1 MAQSLSQKTTNTFI
15 KGLITEAGELTFPE
29 GASVDELNCDLRR
42 DGSRRRRLGVAT
54 ETSAVYSSFTL
65 SDTELV
71 TTGTWQNVGGL
82 ADLEFLVFQK
92 GANLYFYNKSTAPY
106 SEQLY
111 SDSIS
116 LATHEIS
123 SGSAS
128 LYKCQFASINGT
140 LVVSS
145 EGINTIVISFDNS
158 ANPKFTASAIA
169 FKIRDFEWQGDVT
182 GYETAATTSASRTY
196 DTKNSGW
203 VGTKGA
209 AALSTW
215 SAANSSNYPP
225 LTHPW
230 YAGKD
235 SSNVFS
241 ASEWDKIFAGS
252 TLTANGH
259 YIIDFFNRVRSGLST
274 EVINTRFKSV
284 TSFSGRVFYAGIA
297 ASEHTGTVL
306 FSKVVDNNNDLGKCY
321 QQNDPT
327 AEYLS
332 DLLATDGG
340 YISIPDAIN
349 IQRLYAY
356 QSSLFVFAEN
366 GVWAITGVDGVF
378 SASSYGINRVSRVG
392 ILNPQ
397 SFVEAEGIPFWWSR
411 FGIHTLTTDP
421 TSGQGKEQ
429 NLTISTIQTRWD
441 SITTEQKSK
450 VTAIYDSI
458 SKKIYWSYP
467 NAGETVTSKL
477 NNFLILDLAL
487 QAFVPW
493 TISDQS
499 SSTDSV
505 VGLAFYSGFGAD
517 FNVDVRSGGVI
528 VDNDVLTASG
538 GSDVNAGSFVASTI
552 YIIKTAGDTDFT
564 AVGAD
569 NNTVGTIFTA
579 TGAGSGTGVATTA
592 NDVVSTSSSGFT
604 TGDPAL
610 VLLIRKGS
618 DSKITM
624 GSFSSTA
631 FLDWGD
637 TNYTSYAE
645 TGYDFVGDLVTKK
658 NAPYIA
664 IYTRLTEE
672 GFNYTGSAYESIRP
686 SSLLVSAAW
695 DFNDTFSATQ
705 QAYRLKYPVVVSPH
719 DLTSFP
725 YPEDV
730 IITRLK
736 IRGHG
741 RSVRLKY
748 SSEQGKDFI
757 LLGWGIVQGRNTRF

>member
-65 SDTELV
+65 STNELV

-92 GANLYFYNKSTAPY
+92 GATLYFYNKTTAPY

-111 SDSIS
+111 SDGIS

-128 LYKCQFASINGT
+128 LHKCQFASINGT

-235 SSNVFS
+235 SSNDFS
-241 ASEWDKIFAGS
+241 ASEWDKVFAGS

-259 YIIDFFNRVRSGLST
+259 YIIDFFNRVRSGLAT

-306 FSKVVDNNNDLGKCY
+306 FSKVVDNNDDLGRCY

-327 AEYLS
+327 SEYLA

-441 SITTEQKSK
+441 SITAEQKSK

-458 SKKIYWSYP
+458 SKKIYWAYP
-467 NAGETVTSKL
+467 NAGETVASKL
-477 NNFLILDLAL
+477 NNFLILDLSL
-487 QAFVPW
+487 QAFIPW
-493 TISDQS
+493 IISDQS

-505 VGLAFYSGFGAD
+505 VGLSFYSGFGAD
-517 FNVDVRSGGVI
+517 FNVDVRSGTDGV
-528 VDNDVLTASG
+528 NDVL
-538 GSDVNAGSFVASTI
+538 AG
-552 YIIKTAGDTDFT
+552 TD
-564 AVGAD
+564 
-569 NNTVGTIFTA
+569 
-579 TGAGSGTGVATTA
+579 
-592 NDVVSTSSSGFT
+592 DVVSTSISGFT

-618 DSKITM
+618 DSKVTM
-624 GSFSSTA
+624 GSFSSTT

-637 TNYTSYAE
+637 TNYTSFAE

-664 IYTRLTEE
+664 VYTRLTEE

-705 QAYRLKYPVVVSPH
+705 QAYRLKYPIVVNPS

-730 IITRLK
+730 ITTRLK

>member
-42 DGSRRRRLGVAT
+42 DGSRRRRLGVET

-71 TTGTWQNVGGL
+71 TTGKWQNVGGL

-128 LYKCQFASINGT
+128 LHKCQFASINGT
-140 LVVSS
+140 LIVSS
-145 EGINTIVISFDNS
+145 EGINTVVVSFDNS

-182 GYETAATTSASRTY
+182 GYEAAATTSASRTY

-235 SSNVFS
+235 SSNDFS

-259 YIIDFFNRVRSGLST
+259 YIIDFFNRVRSGLAT

-327 AEYLS
+327 SEYLS

-467 NAGETVTSKL
+467 NAGETVASKL
-477 NNFLILDLAL
+477 NNFLILDLSL
-487 QAFVPW
+487 QAFIPW

-517 FNVDVRSGGVI
+517 FNVDVRSGTDGV
-528 VDNDVLTASG
+528 NDVLA
-538 GSDVNAGSFVASTI
+538 GSDDV
-552 YIIKTAGDTDFT
+552 
-564 AVGAD
+564 
-569 NNTVGTIFTA
+569 
-579 TGAGSGTGVATTA
+579 VAT
-592 NDVVSTSSSGFT
+592 STSGFT

-618 DSKITM
+618 DSKVTM
-624 GSFSSTA
+624 GSFSSTT
-631 FLDWGD
+631 FLDWGNS
-637 TNYTSYAE
+637 NYTSFAE

-705 QAYRLKYPVVVSPH
+705 QAYRLKYPIVVNPS

-730 IITRLK
+730 ITTRLK

>member
-42 DGSRRRRLGVAT
+42 DGSRRRRLGVET

-71 TTGTWQNVGGL
+71 TTGKWQNVGGL

-128 LYKCQFASINGT
+128 LHKCQFASINGT
-140 LVVSS
+140 LIVSS
-145 EGINTIVISFDNS
+145 EGINTIVVSFDNS

-182 GYETAATTSASRTY
+182 GYEAAATTSASRTY

-235 SSNVFS
+235 SSNDFS

-259 YIIDFFNRVRSGLST
+259 YIIDFFNRVRSGLAT

-327 AEYLS
+327 SEYLS

-467 NAGETVTSKL
+467 NAGETVASKL
-477 NNFLILDLAL
+477 NNFLILDLSL
-487 QAFVPW
+487 QAFIPW

-517 FNVDVRSGGVI
+517 FNVDVRSGTDGV
-528 VDNDVLTASG
+528 NDVLA
-538 GSDVNAGSFVASTI
+538 GSDDV
-552 YIIKTAGDTDFT
+552 
-564 AVGAD
+564 
-569 NNTVGTIFTA
+569 
-579 TGAGSGTGVATTA
+579 VAT
-592 NDVVSTSSSGFT
+592 STSGFT

-618 DSKITM
+618 DSKVTM
-624 GSFSSTA
+624 GSFSSTT
-631 FLDWGD
+631 FLDWGNS
-637 TNYTSYAE
+637 NYTSFAE

-705 QAYRLKYPVVVSPH
+705 QAYRLKYPIVVNPS

-730 IITRLK
+730 ITTRLK

>member
-92 GANLYFYNKSTAPY
+92 GATLYFYNKSTAPY

-116 LATHEIS
+116 LATYEIS

-158 ANPKFTASAIA
+158 ASPKFTASAIA

-182 GYETAATTSASRTY
+182 GYDAAATTTASRTY

-235 SSNVFS
+235 SSNDFS
-241 ASEWDKIFAGS
+241 ASEWDKVFAGS

-327 AEYLS
+327 AEYFA

-378 SASSYGINRVSRVG
+378 SASSYGINRVSSVG
-392 ILNPQ
+392 ILNPE

-411 FGIHTLTTDP
+411 FGIHTLQTDP

-467 NAGETVTSKL
+467 NAGETVASKL

-493 TISDQS
+493 TISDQA

-517 FNVDVRSGGVI
+517 FNVDVRSGTDGV
-528 VDNDVLTASG
+528 NDVLA
-538 GSDVNAGSFVASTI
+538 GSDDV
-552 YIIKTAGDTDFT
+552 
-564 AVGAD
+564 
-569 NNTVGTIFTA
+569 
-579 TGAGSGTGVATTA
+579 VAT
-592 NDVVSTSSSGFT
+592 STSGFT

-618 DSKITM
+618 DSKVTM
-624 GSFSSTA
+624 GSFSSTT

-637 TNYTSYAE
+637 TNYTSFAE
-645 TGYDFVGDLVTKK
+645 TGYDFVGDLITKK

-705 QAYRLKYPVVVSPH
+705 QAYRLKYPIVVNPS

-730 IITRLK
+730 ITTRLK

>member
-71 TTGTWQNVGGL
+71 TTGKWQNVGGL

-92 GANLYFYNKSTAPY
+92 GATLYFYNKSTAPY

-116 LATHEIS
+116 LATYEIS

-158 ANPKFTASAIA
+158 ASPKFTASAIA

-182 GYETAATTSASRTY
+182 GYDAAATTTASRTY

-235 SSNVFS
+235 SSNDFS
-241 ASEWDKIFAGS
+241 ASEWDKVFAGS

-259 YIIDFFNRVRSGLST
+259 YIIDFFNRARSGLST

-378 SASSYGINRVSRVG
+378 SASSYGINRVSSVG
-392 ILNPQ
+392 ILNPE

-467 NAGETVTSKL
+467 NAGETVASKL

-493 TISDQS
+493 TISDQT

-517 FNVDVRSGGVI
+517 FNVDVRSGTDGV
-528 VDNDVLTASG
+528 DDVL
-538 GSDVNAGSFVASTI
+538 AG
-552 YIIKTAGDTDFT
+552 TD
-564 AVGAD
+564 
-569 NNTVGTIFTA
+569 
-579 TGAGSGTGVATTA
+579 
-592 NDVVSTSSSGFT
+592 DVVSTSTSGFT

-610 VLLIRKGS
+610 VLLVRKGS

-645 TGYDFVGDLVTKK
+645 TGYDFVGDLITKK

-705 QAYRLKYPVVVSPH
+705 QAYRLKYPVVVNPD

-730 IITRLK
+730 ITTRLK

>member
-158 ANPKFTASAIA
+158 ASPKFTASAIA

-182 GYETAATTSASRTY
+182 GYDAAAATSSSRTY

-235 SSNVFS
+235 SSNDFS
-241 ASEWDKIFAGS
+241 ASEWDKVFAGS

-306 FSKVVDNNNDLGKCY
+306 FSKVVANNDDLGKCY

-378 SASSYGINRVSRVG
+378 SASSYGINRVSSVG
-392 ILNPQ
+392 ILNPE

-411 FGIHTLTTDP
+411 FGIHTLQTDP

-429 NLTISTIQTRWD
+429 NLTISTIQSRWD

-467 NAGETVTSKL
+467 NAGETVASKL

-493 TISDQS
+493 TILDQT

-517 FNVDVRSGGVI
+517 FNVDVRSGTDGV
-528 VDNDVLTASG
+528 DDVL
-538 GSDVNAGSFVASTI
+538 AG
-552 YIIKTAGDTDFT
+552 TD
-564 AVGAD
+564 
-569 NNTVGTIFTA
+569 
-579 TGAGSGTGVATTA
+579 
-592 NDVVSTSSSGFT
+592 DVVSTSTSGFT

-645 TGYDFVGDLVTKK
+645 TGYDFVGDLITKK

-705 QAYRLKYPVVVSPH
+705 QAYRLKYPVVVNPH

-730 IITRLK
+730 ITTRLK

-757 LLGWGIVQGRNTRF
+757 LLGWGVVQGRNTRF

>member
-1 MAQSLSQKTTNTFI
+1 MAQSLSQKTTSTFI

-42 DGSRRRRLGVAT
+42 DGSRRRRLGVET

-71 TTGTWQNVGGL
+71 TTGKWQNVGGL

-140 LVVSS
+140 LIVSS

-182 GYETAATTSASRTY
+182 GYEAAATTSASRTY

-235 SSNVFS
+235 SSNDFS

-378 SASSYGINRVSRVG
+378 SASSYGINRVSSVG
-392 ILNPQ
+392 ILNPE

-441 SITTEQKSK
+441 SITTEQKAK

-458 SKKIYWSYP
+458 SKKIYWSHP
-467 NAGETVTSKL
+467 NAGETVASKL

-487 QAFVPW
+487 QAFIPW

-517 FNVDVRSGGVI
+517 FNVDVRSGTDGV
-528 VDNDVLTASG
+528 NDVLA
-538 GSDVNAGSFVASTI
+538 GSD
-552 YIIKTAGDTDFT
+552 
-564 AVGAD
+564 
-569 NNTVGTIFTA
+569 
-579 TGAGSGTGVATTA
+579 
-592 NDVVSTSSSGFT
+592 DVVSTSTSGFT

-610 VLLIRKGS
+610 VLLIRKSS

-637 TNYTSYAE
+637 TNYTSFAE

-705 QAYRLKYPVVVSPH
+705 QAYRLKYPVVVNPD

-730 IITRLK
+730 ITTRLK

>member
-42 DGSRRRRLGVAT
+42 DGSRRRRLGVAI
-54 ETSAVYSSFTL
+54 ETSPSYSSFTL

-82 ADLEFLVFQK
+82 ADLEFLVLQK
-92 GANLYFYNKSTAPY
+92 GATLYFYNKSTAPY

-145 EGINTIVISFDNS
+145 EGINTIVVSFDNS
-158 ANPKFTASAIA
+158 ANPKFTASAIS

-182 GYETAATTSASRTY
+182 SYDTAATTTASRTY
-196 DTKNSGW
+196 DTKNAGW

-215 SAANSSNYPP
+215 SSANSSNYPP

-230 YAGKD
+230 YAGKNA
-235 SSNVFS
+235 SNDFS
-241 ASEWDKIFAGS
+241 ASEWDKVFAGS

-259 YIIDFFNRVRSGLST
+259 YIIDFFNRVRSGLTT

-284 TSFSGRVFYAGIA
+284 ASFSGRVFYAGIA

-306 FSKVVDNNNDLGKCY
+306 FSKVVDNNDDLGRCY

-378 SASSYGINRVSRVG
+378 SASSYGINRVSNIG
-392 ILNPQ
+392 ILNPE
-397 SFVEAEGIPFWWSR
+397 SFIEAEGIPFWWSR
-411 FGIHTLTTDP
+411 FGIHTLQTDSV
-421 TSGQGKEQ
+421 SGQGKEQ
-429 NLTISTIQTRWD
+429 NLTISTIQTFWD
-441 SITTEQKSK
+441 NITTEQKAK
-450 VTAIYDSI
+450 VTSIYDSI
-458 SKKIYWSYP
+458 SKKIYWAYP
-467 NAGETVTSKL
+467 NANETVESKL

-487 QAFVPW
+487 QAFIPW
-493 TISDQS
+493 KVSDQT
-499 SSTDSV
+499 SSTDSI

-517 FNVDVRSGGVI
+517 FNVDVRAGADGV
-528 VDNDVLTASG
+528 DDVLA
-538 GSDVNAGSFVASTI
+538 GSDDV
-552 YIIKTAGDTDFT
+552 
-564 AVGAD
+564 
-569 NNTVGTIFTA
+569 
-579 TGAGSGTGVATTA
+579 VAT
-592 NDVVSTSSSGFT
+592 STSGFT

-610 VLLIRKGS
+610 VLVIRKGS

-624 GSFSSTA
+624 GSFSSTT
-631 FLDWGD
+631 FLDWGS
-637 TNYTSYAE
+637 TNYTSFAE

-672 GFNYTGSAYESIRP
+672 GFTYTGSAYESIRP
-686 SSLLVSAAW
+686 SSLLISAAW

-705 QAYRLKYPVVVSPH
+705 QAYRLKYPVVVNPD

-730 IITRLK
+730 ITTRLK

-757 LLGWGIVQGRNTRF
+757 LLGWGVVQGRNTRF

>member
-42 DGSRRRRLGVAT
+42 DGSRRRRLGVAI
-54 ETSAVYSSFTL
+54 ETSPSYSSFTL

-82 ADLEFLVFQK
+82 ADLEFLVLQK
-92 GANLYFYNKSTAPY
+92 GATLYFYNKSTAPY

-145 EGINTIVISFDNS
+145 EGINTIVVSFDNA
-158 ANPKFTASAIA
+158 ANPKFTASAIS

-182 GYETAATTSASRTY
+182 SYDTAATTTASRTY

-215 SAANSSNYPP
+215 SSANSSNYPP

-235 SSNVFS
+235 SNNNFS
-241 ASEWDKIFAGS
+241 ASEWDKVFAGS

-259 YIIDFFNRVRSGLST
+259 YIIDFFNRVRSGLTT

-284 TSFSGRVFYAGIA
+284 ASFSGRVFYAGIA

-306 FSKVVDNNNDLGKCY
+306 FSKVVDNNDDLGRCY

-378 SASSYGINRVSRVG
+378 SASSYGINRVSNIG
-392 ILNPQ
+392 ILNPE
-397 SFVEAEGIPFWWSR
+397 SFIEAEGIPFWWSR
-411 FGIHTLTTDP
+411 FGIHTLQTDSV
-421 TSGQGKEQ
+421 SGQGKEQ
-429 NLTISTIQTRWD
+429 NLTISTIQTFWD
-441 SITTEQKSK
+441 NITTEQKAK
-450 VTAIYDSI
+450 VTSIYDSI
-458 SKKIYWSYP
+458 SKKIYWAYP
-467 NAGETVTSKL
+467 NANETVESKL

-487 QAFVPW
+487 QAFIPW
-493 TISDQS
+493 KVSDQT
-499 SSTDSV
+499 SSTDSI

-517 FNVDVRSGGVI
+517 FNVDVRAGTDGV
-528 VDNDVLTASG
+528 NDVLA
-538 GSDVNAGSFVASTI
+538 GSDDV
-552 YIIKTAGDTDFT
+552 
-564 AVGAD
+564 
-569 NNTVGTIFTA
+569 
-579 TGAGSGTGVATTA
+579 VAT
-592 NDVVSTSSSGFT
+592 STSGFT

-610 VLLIRKGS
+610 VLVIRKGS

-624 GSFSSTA
+624 GSFSSTT
-631 FLDWGD
+631 FLDWGS
-637 TNYTSYAE
+637 TNYTSFAE

-672 GFNYTGSAYESIRP
+672 GFTYTGSAYESIRP
-686 SSLLVSAAW
+686 SSLLISAAW

-705 QAYRLKYPVVVSPH
+705 QAYRLKYPVVVNPD

-730 IITRLK
+730 ITTRLK

-741 RSVRLKY
+741 RSIRLKY

-757 LLGWGIVQGRNTRF
+757 LLGWGVVQGRNTRF

>member
-42 DGSRRRRLGVAT
+42 DGSRRRRLGVAI
-54 ETSAVYSSFTL
+54 ETSPSYSSFTL

-82 ADLEFLVFQK
+82 ADLEFLVLQK
-92 GANLYFYNKSTAPY
+92 GATLYFYNKSTAPY

-145 EGINTIVISFDNS
+145 EGINTIVVSFDNA
-158 ANPKFTASAIA
+158 ANPKFTASAIS

-182 GYETAATTSASRTY
+182 GYDTAATTTASRTY
-196 DTKNSGW
+196 DTKNAGW

-235 SSNVFS
+235 ASNDFS
-241 ASEWDKIFAGS
+241 ASEWDKVFAGS

-259 YIIDFFNRVRSGLST
+259 YIIDFFNRVRSGLTT

-284 TSFSGRVFYAGIA
+284 ASFSGRVFYAGIA

-306 FSKVVDNNNDLGKCY
+306 FSKVVDNNDDLGRCY

-378 SASSYGINRVSRVG
+378 SASSYGINRVSNIG
-392 ILNPQ
+392 ILNPE
-397 SFVEAEGIPFWWSR
+397 SFIEAEGIPFWWSR
-411 FGIHTLTTDP
+411 FGIHTLQTDSV
-421 TSGQGKEQ
+421 SGQGKEQ
-429 NLTISTIQTRWD
+429 NLTISTIQTFWD
-441 SITTEQKSK
+441 NITTEQKAK
-450 VTAIYDSI
+450 VTSIYDSI
-458 SKKIYWSYP
+458 SKKIYWAYP
-467 NAGETVTSKL
+467 NANETVESKL

-487 QAFVPW
+487 QAFIPW
-493 TISDQS
+493 KVSDQT
-499 SSTDSV
+499 SSTDSI

-517 FNVDVRSGGVI
+517 FNVDVRAGTDGV
-528 VDNDVLTASG
+528 NDVLA
-538 GSDVNAGSFVASTI
+538 GSDDV
-552 YIIKTAGDTDFT
+552 
-564 AVGAD
+564 
-569 NNTVGTIFTA
+569 
-579 TGAGSGTGVATTA
+579 VAT
-592 NDVVSTSSSGFT
+592 STSGFT

-610 VLLIRKGS
+610 VLVIRKGS

-624 GSFSSTA
+624 GSFSSTT

-637 TNYTSYAE
+637 TNYTSFAE

-672 GFNYTGSAYESIRP
+672 GFTYTGSAYESIRP
-686 SSLLVSAAW
+686 SSLLISAAW

-705 QAYRLKYPVVVSPH
+705 QAYRLKYPVVVNPD

-730 IITRLK
+730 ITTRLK

-757 LLGWGIVQGRNTRF
+757 LLGWGVVQGRNTRF

>member
-42 DGSRRRRLGVAT
+42 DGSRRRRLGVAI
-54 ETSAVYSSFTL
+54 EASPSYSSFTL

-82 ADLEFLVFQK
+82 ADLEFLVLQK
-92 GANLYFYNKSTAPY
+92 GATLYFYNKSTAPY

-116 LATHEIS
+116 LATYEIS

-145 EGINTIVISFDNS
+145 EGINTIVVSFDNS
-158 ANPKFTASAIA
+158 ANPKFTASAIS

-182 GYETAATTSASRTY
+182 SYDTAATTTASRTY
-196 DTKNSGW
+196 DTKNAGW
-203 VGTKGA
+203 VGTKGGA
-209 AALSTW
+209 ARSTW
-215 SAANSSNYPP
+215 SSANSSNYPP

-235 SSNVFS
+235 SNNNFS
-241 ASEWDKIFAGS
+241 ASEWDKVFAGS

-259 YIIDFFNRVRSGLST
+259 YIIDFFNRVRSGLTT

-284 TSFSGRVFYAGIA
+284 ASFSGRVFYAGIA

-306 FSKVVDNNNDLGKCY
+306 FSKVVDNNDDLGRCY

-378 SASSYGINRVSRVG
+378 SASSYGINRVSNIG
-392 ILNPQ
+392 ILNPE
-397 SFVEAEGIPFWWSR
+397 SFIEAEGIPFWWSR
-411 FGIHTLTTDP
+411 FGIHTLQTDSV
-421 TSGQGKEQ
+421 SGQGKEQ
-429 NLTISTIQTRWD
+429 NLTISTIQTFWD
-441 SITTEQKSK
+441 NITTEQKAK
-450 VTAIYDSI
+450 VTSIYDSI
-458 SKKIYWSYP
+458 SKKIYWAYP
-467 NAGETVTSKL
+467 NANETVESKL

-487 QAFVPW
+487 QAFIPW
-493 TISDQS
+493 KVSDQT
-499 SSTDSV
+499 SSTDSI

-517 FNVDVRSGGVI
+517 FNVDVRAGTDGV
-528 VDNDVLTASG
+528 NDVLA
-538 GSDVNAGSFVASTI
+538 GSDDV
-552 YIIKTAGDTDFT
+552 
-564 AVGAD
+564 
-569 NNTVGTIFTA
+569 
-579 TGAGSGTGVATTA
+579 VAT
-592 NDVVSTSSSGFT
+592 STSGFT

-610 VLLIRKGS
+610 VLVIRKGS

-624 GSFSSTA
+624 GSFSSTT
-631 FLDWGD
+631 FLDWGS
-637 TNYTSYAE
+637 TNYTSFAE

-672 GFNYTGSAYESIRP
+672 GFTYTGSAYESIRP
-686 SSLLVSAAW
+686 SSLLISAAW

-705 QAYRLKYPVVVSPH
+705 QAYRLKYPVVVNPD

-730 IITRLK
+730 ITTRLK

-741 RSVRLKY
+741 RSLRLKY

>member
-42 DGSRRRRLGVAT
+42 DGSRRRRLGVAI
-54 ETSAVYSSFTL
+54 ETSPSYSSFTL

-71 TTGTWQNVGGL
+71 TAGTWQNVGGL
-82 ADLEFLVFQK
+82 ADLEFLVLQK
-92 GANLYFYNKSTAPY
+92 GATLYFYNKSTAPY

-145 EGINTIVISFDNS
+145 EGINTIVVSFDNS
-158 ANPKFTASAIA
+158 ANPKFTASAIS

-182 GYETAATTSASRTY
+182 GYDTAATTTASRTY
-196 DTKNSGW
+196 DTKNAGW

-215 SAANSSNYPP
+215 SSANSSNYPP

-230 YAGKD
+230 YAGKNSTND
-235 SSNVFS
+235 FS
-241 ASEWDKIFAGS
+241 DSEWDKVFAGS

-259 YIIDFFNRVRSGLST
+259 YIIDFFNRVRSGLTT

-284 TSFSGRVFYAGIA
+284 ASFSGRVFYAGIA

-306 FSKVVDNNNDLGKCY
+306 FSKVVDSNDDLGRCY

-327 AEYLS
+327 AEYFS

-378 SASSYGINRVSRVG
+378 SASSYGINRVSNIG
-392 ILNPQ
+392 ILNPE
-397 SFVEAEGIPFWWSR
+397 SFIEAEGIPFWWSR
-411 FGIHTLTTDP
+411 FGIHTLQTDSV
-421 TSGQGKEQ
+421 SGQGKEQ
-429 NLTISTIQTRWD
+429 NLTISTIQTFWD
-441 SITTEQKSK
+441 NITTEQKSK
-450 VTAIYDSI
+450 VTSIYDSI
-458 SKKIYWSYP
+458 SKKIYWAYP
-467 NAGETVTSKL
+467 NANETVQSKL

-487 QAFVPW
+487 QAFIPW
-493 TISDQS
+493 KVSDQT

-517 FNVDVRSGGVI
+517 FNVDVRAGTDGV
-528 VDNDVLTASG
+528 NDVLA
-538 GSDVNAGSFVASTI
+538 GSDDV
-552 YIIKTAGDTDFT
+552 
-564 AVGAD
+564 
-569 NNTVGTIFTA
+569 
-579 TGAGSGTGVATTA
+579 VAT
-592 NDVVSTSSSGFT
+592 STSGFT

-610 VLLIRKGS
+610 VLVIRKGS

-624 GSFSSTA
+624 GSFSSTT
-631 FLDWGD
+631 FLDWGS
-637 TNYTSYAE
+637 TNYTSFAE

-672 GFNYTGSAYESIRP
+672 GFTYTGSAYESIRP
-686 SSLLVSAAW
+686 SSLLISAAW

-705 QAYRLKYPVVVSPH
+705 QAYRLKYPVVVNPD

-730 IITRLK
+730 ITTRLK

>member
-42 DGSRRRRLGVAT
+42 DGSRRRRLGVAI
-54 ETSAVYSSFTL
+54 ETSPSYSSFTL

-71 TTGTWQNVGGL
+71 TAGTWQNVGGL
-82 ADLEFLVFQK
+82 ADLEFLVLQK
-92 GANLYFYNKSTAPY
+92 GATLYFYNKSTAPY

-145 EGINTIVISFDNS
+145 EGINTIVVSFDNS
-158 ANPKFTASAIA
+158 ANPKFTASAIS

-182 GYETAATTSASRTY
+182 GYDTAATTTASRTY
-196 DTKNSGW
+196 DTKNAGW

-215 SAANSSNYPP
+215 SAANSSDYPP

-230 YAGKD
+230 YAGKNSTND
-235 SSNVFS
+235 FS
-241 ASEWDKIFAGS
+241 ASEWDKVFAGS

-259 YIIDFFNRVRSGLST
+259 YIIDFFNRVRSGLTT

-284 TSFSGRVFYAGIA
+284 ASFSGRVFYAGIA

-306 FSKVVDNNNDLGKCY
+306 FSKVVDSNDDLGRCY

-327 AEYLS
+327 AEYFS

-378 SASSYGINRVSRVG
+378 SASSYGINRVSNIG
-392 ILNPQ
+392 ILNPE
-397 SFVEAEGIPFWWSR
+397 SFIEAEGIPFWWSR
-411 FGIHTLTTDP
+411 FGIHTLQTDSV
-421 TSGQGKEQ
+421 SGQGKEQ
-429 NLTISTIQTRWD
+429 NLTISTIQTFWD
-441 SITTEQKSK
+441 NITTEQKSK
-450 VTAIYDSI
+450 VTSIYDSI
-458 SKKIYWSYP
+458 SKKIYWAYP
-467 NAGETVTSKL
+467 NANETVQSKL

-487 QAFVPW
+487 QAFIPW
-493 TISDQS
+493 KVSDQT

-517 FNVDVRSGGVI
+517 FNVDVRAGTDGV
-528 VDNDVLTASG
+528 NDVLA
-538 GSDVNAGSFVASTI
+538 GSDDV
-552 YIIKTAGDTDFT
+552 
-564 AVGAD
+564 
-569 NNTVGTIFTA
+569 
-579 TGAGSGTGVATTA
+579 VAT
-592 NDVVSTSSSGFT
+592 STSGFT

-610 VLLIRKGS
+610 VLVIRKGS

-624 GSFSSTA
+624 GSFSSTT
-631 FLDWGD
+631 FLDWGS
-637 TNYTSYAE
+637 TNYTSFAE

-672 GFNYTGSAYESIRP
+672 GFTYTGSAYESIRP
-686 SSLLVSAAW
+686 SSLLISAAW

-705 QAYRLKYPVVVSPH
+705 QAYRLKYPVVVNPD

-730 IITRLK
+730 ITTRLK

>member
-92 GANLYFYNKSTAPY
+92 GATLYFYNKSTAPY

-116 LATHEIS
+116 LATYEIS

-158 ANPKFTASAIA
+158 ASPKFTASAIA

-182 GYETAATTSASRTY
+182 GYDAAAATSSSRTY

-235 SSNVFS
+235 SSNDFS
-241 ASEWDKIFAGS
+241 ASEWDKVFAGS

-259 YIIDFFNRVRSGLST
+259 YIIDFFSRVRSGLST

-306 FSKVVDNNNDLGKCY
+306 FSKVVDNNDDLGKCY

-378 SASSYGINRVSRVG
+378 SASSYGINRVSSVG
-392 ILNPQ
+392 ILNPE
-397 SFVEAEGIPFWWSR
+397 SFIEAEGIPFWWSR
-411 FGIHTLTTDP
+411 FGIHTLQTDP

-429 NLTISTIQTRWD
+429 NLTISTIQSRWD

-467 NAGETVTSKL
+467 NAGETVASKL

-493 TISDQS
+493 TLSDQA

-517 FNVDVRSGGVI
+517 FNVDVRSGTDGV
-528 VDNDVLTASG
+528 DDVL
-538 GSDVNAGSFVASTI
+538 AG
-552 YIIKTAGDTDFT
+552 TD
-564 AVGAD
+564 
-569 NNTVGTIFTA
+569 
-579 TGAGSGTGVATTA
+579 
-592 NDVVSTSSSGFT
+592 DVVSTSTSGFT

-624 GSFSSTA
+624 GSLSSTA

-645 TGYDFVGDLVTKK
+645 TGYDFVGDLITKK

-705 QAYRLKYPVVVSPH
+705 QAYRLKYPVVVNPD

-730 IITRLK
+730 ITTRLK

>member
-42 DGSRRRRLGVAT
+42 DGSRRRRLGVAI
-54 ETSAVYSSFTL
+54 ETSPSYSSFTL

-82 ADLEFLVFQK
+82 ADLEFLVLQK
-92 GANLYFYNKSTAPY
+92 GATLYFYNKSTAPY

-145 EGINTIVISFDNS
+145 EGINTIVVSFDNT
-158 ANPKFTASAIA
+158 ANPNFTASAIA

-182 GYETAATTSASRTY
+182 GYDTAATTTASRTY
-196 DTKNSGW
+196 DTKNAGW

-215 SAANSSNYPP
+215 SSANSSNYPP

-235 SSNVFS
+235 ASNNFS
-241 ASEWDKIFAGS
+241 ASEWDKVFAGS

-259 YIIDFFNRVRSGLST
+259 YIIDFFNRVRSGLTT

-284 TSFSGRVFYAGIA
+284 ASFSGRVFYAGIA

-306 FSKVVDNNNDLGKCY
+306 FSKVVDNNDDLGRCY

-366 GVWAITGVDGVF
+366 GVWAITGVEGVF
-378 SASSYGINRVSRVG
+378 SASSYGINRVSNIG
-392 ILNPQ
+392 ILNPE
-397 SFVEAEGIPFWWSR
+397 SFIEAEGIPFWWSR
-411 FGIHTLTTDP
+411 FGIHTLQTDSV
-421 TSGQGKEQ
+421 SGQGKEQ
-429 NLTISTIQTRWD
+429 NLTISTIQTFWD
-441 SITTEQKSK
+441 NITTEQKSK
-450 VTAIYDSI
+450 VTSIYDSI
-458 SKKIYWSYP
+458 SKKIYWAYP
-467 NAGETVTSKL
+467 NANETVESKL

-487 QAFVPW
+487 QAFIPW
-493 TISDQS
+493 KVSDQT
-499 SSTDSV
+499 SSTDSI

-517 FNVDVRSGGVI
+517 FNVDVRAGTDGV
-528 VDNDVLTASG
+528 NDVLA
-538 GSDVNAGSFVASTI
+538 GSDDV
-552 YIIKTAGDTDFT
+552 
-564 AVGAD
+564 
-569 NNTVGTIFTA
+569 
-579 TGAGSGTGVATTA
+579 VAT
-592 NDVVSTSSSGFT
+592 STSGFT

-610 VLLIRKGS
+610 VLVIRKGS

-624 GSFSSTA
+624 GSFSSTT
-631 FLDWGD
+631 FLDWGS
-637 TNYTSYAE
+637 TNYTSFAE

-672 GFNYTGSAYESIRP
+672 GFTYTGSAYESIRP
-686 SSLLVSAAW
+686 SSLLISAAW

-705 QAYRLKYPVVVSPH
+705 QAYRLKYPVVVNPD

-730 IITRLK
+730 ITTRLK

-757 LLGWGIVQGRNTRF
+757 LLGWGVVQGRNTRF